1 VSNANDWTTGA
12 RLAVARP
19 GSLACD
25 EDWDMDRLRTLRSL
39 TAMLAASV
47 MLTACGGGSHSAV
60 VPGAGQG
67 TGGKTLRS
75 QSVTFVFTVPKTVS
89 SRVRTAGNAR
99 TPQYVSAATKSISI
113 ALTHVT
119 NAGNSQDITP
129 GTLPPAL
136 VVNVPNGTGSAPGG
150 PCVTDPLNAG
160 NYKCTASDMLYV
172 GNDSLTIKTF
182 DGSGATGNV
191 LSEFQPIETVV
202 QGAANS
208 FAVSLDANASTMTV
222 SGTAA
227 CATGPVGASFGSV
240 GTTPVNFTVAYT
252 DPATKT
258 IVGPGL
264 PTLAIQDNTATY
276 QTSTGTI
283 NGTGGTVS
291 FSINQAAQTFTLT
304 PSSSSVT
311 NATVNVNATPHT
323 AGDGLPFNKTQSFT
337 FSTGPAPPASFLAV
351 VEQLGTSSGKI
362 DLYTVSLGA
371 SDTFTPY
378 TVSGGGTSLA
388 VTNSTNENK
397 PDVDNPR
404 DLLFDGNGDLL
415 IANGGQGGAIVAG
428 SPDYGDMACVPA
440 GAIAT
445 GSTTTT
451 TTSGNAK
458 DPESIAIGTDS
469 SVALGNVPASAA
481 YDLIEDVFGTTY
493 TPAPTSR
500 DIANSG
506 SLGDTAVVALST
518 SGANPAG
525 TFATAITDGAS
536 VSKVAIKRPNGS
548 ETDITDSTI
557 ADPDALGFDAA
568 NNQLV
573 IANFNTNASY
583 LDFYSVGSTPA
594 QVKALLIRDDGAGN
608 SQVEGAKVAVSPNGY
623 VAVGGISSSGNPEVL
638 VYDNTA
644 ARNMVGGGPIP
655 FDSTTTSCGA
665 TYIYGQ
671 TVVVEGL
678 RFLTN
683 TKLLVALYSSTAAK
697 QGIYTYDIT
706 QTQTNTGFDGITCSA
721 TPNSVK
727 QTGFVNFATNPP
739 LGAAYKP

>member
-1 VSNANDWTTGA
+1 
-12 RLAVARP
+12 
-19 GSLACD
+19 
-25 EDWDMDRLRTLRSL
+25 MDRLRTLRSL
-39 TAMLAASV
+39 TATLAASV
-47 MLTACGGGSHSAV
+47 LLAACGGGSHSTTI
-60 VPGAGQG
+60 PS
-67 TGGKTLRS
+67 TGSGSASGKTLQT
-75 QSVTFVFTVPKTVS
+75 QSVTFVFTVPKNVS
-89 SRVRTAGNAR
+89 SRVRTSGSSR

-113 ALTHVT
+113 AVT
-119 NAGNSQDITP
+119 KVMNGATDITP
-129 GTLPPAL
+129 TSPPTFVVAVSNGGTP
-136 VVNVPNGTGSAPGG
+136 GT
-150 PCVTDPLNAG
+150 PCTADPSNAG
-160 NYKCTASDMLYV
+160 NYKCTVTEPLYV
-172 GNDSLTIKTF
+172 GQDSLTIKTF

-191 LSEFQPIETVV
+191 LSEFQPVETVV
-202 QGAANS
+202 QGTANT
-208 FAVSLDANASTMTV
+208 FAVSLDANASTITV

-227 CATGPVGASFGSV
+227 CATGPVGTSFGGV
-240 GTTPVNFTVAYT
+240 GTAPVTLTVAYT
-252 DPATKT
+252 DPASKT

-276 QTSTGTI
+276 QTSSGTI

-311 NATVNVNATPHT
+311 NAAVNVKATPHT
-323 AGDGLPFNKTQSFT
+323 AGDGLSFSKTQSFT

-351 VEQLGTSSGKI
+351 VEQLGASSGKI

-404 DLLFDGNGDLL
+404 DLVFDGSGDLL
-415 IANGGQGGAIVAG
+415 IANGGQGGAMVAG
-428 SPDYGDMACVPA
+428 SPDYGDLACVPA

-469 SVALGNVPASAA
+469 SVALGNVPASTT
-481 YDLIEDVFGTTY
+481 YDLIEDVFSTTY
-493 TPAPTSR
+493 APAPTSR
-500 DIANSG
+500 DIANPG
-506 SLGDTAVVALST
+506 GLGDTAVVALPT

-525 TFATAITDGAS
+525 TFATAITNGTTT
-536 VSKVAIKRPNGS
+536 SKVAIKRPDGT

-557 ADPDALGFDAA
+557 VDPDALGFDA
-568 NNQLV
+568 NSSQLV

-594 QVKALLIRDDGAGN
+594 KVKALLIRDDGGGN

-623 VAVGGISSSGNPEVL
+623 VAVGGISSSGNPEVI

-644 ARNMVGGGPIP
+644 ARNMVGGPIP
-655 FDSTTTSCGA
+655 YDSTTTSCGS
-665 TYIYGQ
+665 TYVYGQ
-671 TVVVEGL
+671 TVIVNSL
-678 RFLTN
+678 RFLSN
-683 TKLLVALYSSTAAK
+683 TKLLVALQSSTTAK
-697 QGIYTYDIT
+697 QGVYTYDIT
-706 QTQTNTGFDGITCSA
+706 QTQTNTGFDGVTCAAAAS
-721 TPNSVK
+721 SVK
-727 QTGFVNFATNPP
+727 QTGFLNFATNPP